1 MTISPEKAHE
11 YERLMKNRPH
21 VVILGAGA
29 TVAAIP
35 NGDRNGR
42 KSSVMNGF
50 IESLGMAEVIRGAE
64 LHTCSNNLEDI
75 YSELYS
81 RADCESIRVELDARI
96 RAYFSE
102 LKLPDAP
109 NIYDLLLLALRRKDL
124 VATFNWDPLLLQA
137 YQRASKI
144 TKDVPDLAFLHGN
157 VLVGYCRSHKQGGIL
172 SARCSECGQYF
183 ESAPLLYPVAHKN
196 YAEDPYIHDSWKA
209 VRSKL
214 KRAYLVTIFGYSAP
228 KTDAEAI
235 TLMKEAWG
243 SVDERNLEDFEFID
257 IRSEDDLLT
266 SWTEFVHSH
275 HYEAHNNFFAS
286 SLAQHPRRT
295 TIELFDRTMDCMFT
309 EALRKFEPDMGW
321 TEVES
326 LTREL
331 VTEEDQ
337 IAEGGFLTTKSA

>member
-50 IESLGMAEVIRGAE
+50 LESLGMAEVIRCAK

-75 YSELYS
+75 YSELHS
-81 RADCESIRVELDARI
+81 RADCESIRLELDARI

-102 LKLPDAP
+102 LELPDAP
-109 NIYDLLLLALRRKDL
+109 NIYDFLLLALRRKDL

-137 YQRASKI
+137 YQRACKI
-144 TKDVPDLAFLHGN
+144 TKDLPDLAFLHGN
-157 VLVGYCRSHKQGGIL
+157 VLVGYCRNHKQGGIL
-172 SARCSECGQYF
+172 SARCGECGQHF
-183 ESAPLLYPVAHKN
+183 EPAPLLYPVAHKN

-228 KTDAEAI
+228 RTDTEAI
-235 TLMKEAWG
+235 ALMKEAWG
-243 SVDERNLEDFEFID
+243 SVDERSLEDFEFID

-275 HYEAHNNFFAS
+275 HYEVHNSFFAS

-309 EALRKFEPDMGW
+309 EALRKFEPNMGW

-337 IAEGGFLTTKSA
+337 VLEGGFLTTKSA

>member
-42 KSSVMNGF
+42 KSSVMTGF
-50 IESLGMAEVIRGAE
+50 IESLGMAEVIRGAN

-75 YSELYS
+75 YSELHS
-81 RADCESIRVELDARI
+81 RADCETIRGELDARI

-109 NIYDLLLLALRRKDL
+109 TIYDLLLLALRRKDL
-124 VATFNWDPLLLQA
+124 VATFNWDPLVLQA
-137 YQRASKI
+137 YQRASKV
-144 TKDVPDLAFLHGN
+144 TKDLPDLAFLHGN
-157 VLVGYCRSHKQGGIL
+157 VLVGYCRNHKQGGIL
-172 SARCSECGQYF
+172 SARCSECGHLF
-183 ESAPLLYPVAHKN
+183 EPAPLLYPVAHKN
-196 YAEDPYIHDSWKA
+196 YAEDPYIHDNWKA

-228 KTDAEAI
+228 RTDAEAI
-235 TLMKEAWG
+235 ALMKEAWG
-243 SVDERNLEDFEFID
+243 SVDIRNLEDFEFID
-257 IRSEDDLLT
+257 IKSEDDLLT
-266 SWTEFVHSH
+266 SWAEFVHSH

-295 TIELFDRTMDCMFT
+295 TIELFDRTMACMFT
-309 EALRKFEPDMGW
+309 DALRKFEPNMGW
-321 TEVES
+321 AEVES

-337 IAEGGFLTTKSA
+337 VAEGEFLTTKSA